1 MPSRRQSLSLTT
13 RASVRGPRQQTRRA
27 HTLPMQHKHQN
38 GAREQVRLDDSR
50 RRAVAIADQLGGLS
64 GRDVTA
70 DRLAV
75 HPGQRRHL
83 PQRRA
88 VQQHPKD
95 LFHLDHGHRP
105 IGQAATTTTARPTTG
120 EPRRVVPS
128 LADRCSPA
136 RGKTT
141 AQPVPFSCQG
151 DTTGPPTASPRASR
165 RWLETGW
172 AAAEMHSE
180 QMNPRCKRRISG
192 YPRRYVAPDPG
203 GAVGRQ
209 RWRVTLRGSDGRS
222 SSHRPAL
229 VA

>member
-1 MPSRRQSLSLTT
+1 VPIPSTVAQPDHARPC
-13 RASVRGPRQQTRRA
+13 AAPAQTRRA

-38 GAREQVRLDDSR
+38 GAGEQVRLDDSR
-50 RRAVAIADQLGGLS
+50 RRAVAIADQLGDLP

-70 DRLAV
+70 DCLAV
-75 HPGQRRHL
+75 PGQRRHL

-95 LFHLDHGHRP
+95 LSSRSRTPPGRSSGDHNDRTTNHR
-105 IGQAATTTTARPTTG
+105 GATAGGPLTGRQVLPCSWQNDSSTDSHSRPKATSRDHQQ
-120 EPRRVVPS
+120 RR
-128 LADRCSPA
+128 
-136 RGKTT
+136 RGR
-141 AQPVPFSCQG
+141 PG
-151 DTTGPPTASPRASR
+151 GG
-165 RWLETGW
+165 LETGW
-172 AAAEMHSE
+172 AAAETHSE

-209 RWRVTLRGSDGRS
+209 RWRVTLRGTDGRS
-222 SSHRPAL
+222 SRHRPTL